1 MKSQRYPFSNHILLL
16 CSSSLVFAVAAQAKN
31 DDSSGSSHSL
41 EVIEVYAQK
50 RAQAIEDVSIAI
62 SQVKGDSLKNQHYKD
77 STELS
82 VFAPNLKISQN
93 AAEGTPP
100 AVNIRGLV

>member
-1 MKSQRYPFSNHILLL
+1 MKSHSSALSNSILLL
-16 CSSSLVFAVAAQAKN
+16 CSSSLVLSALAQAQDEHVAK
-31 DDSSGSSHSL
+31 SGL

-82 VFAPNLKISQN
+82 V
-93 AAEGTPP
+93 
-100 AVNIRGLV
+100 